1 MTQIHLPNIAPNDD
15 DNDLPLPL
23 VVARRWNFSLAYI
36 QVEGSMVYAIQ
47 DWIRGLVD
55 TKEAYKIWNDIQR
68 KSNLLQLSASVRQFP
83 YLASN
88 GKTYQ
93 MDYATDK
100 ILYLIAQHLRATK
113 SRQALASIKR
123 FLAEAGVFVDQ
134 VRLDPNTIVSSGAM
148 TPDQAIDAAI
158 QAYRAQGKDDKWIR
172 ARIEGKIKRNLFTA
186 ALNAAVA
193 EALSPRQYATATDD
207 IYVGLW
213 GRTSAYLKGELKLPK
228 NANLRDHQ
236 PTLALDYQRIAEG
249 VAAQKL
255 GDRSELSWGE
265 ARSIVKTVANFIGQQ
280 ARATSELLNTDL
292 ATGKPLLPA

>member
-1 MTQIHLPNIAPNDD
+1 MSESILPIIPSTNKNK
-15 DNDLPLPL
+15 DLPLPL
-23 VVARRWNFSLAYI
+23 IVAERWNFPLACVKTPNGPFYP
-36 QVEGSMVYAIQ
+36 IQ
-47 DWIRGLVD
+47 DWIRGLTATNNPIRIWSDLKNSTTQLFGSTV
-55 TKEAYKIWNDIQR
+55 ELPYK
-68 KSNLLQLSASVRQFP
+68 ASD
-83 YLASN
+83 

-93 MDYATDK
+93 VEHVNDK
-100 ILYLIAQHLRATK
+100 GLYVIAQGLRVTK
-113 SRQALASIKR
+113 SRPALAAIKR
-123 FLAEAGVFVDQ
+123 FLAEAGAFVDE
-134 VRLDPNTIVSSGAM
+134 VRLDPNSIVSSGAM

-228 NANLRDHQ
+228 SASLRDHQ

-255 GDRSELSWGE
+255 GDRSELSWEE

-292 ATGKPLLPA
+292 ATGKPLLQA